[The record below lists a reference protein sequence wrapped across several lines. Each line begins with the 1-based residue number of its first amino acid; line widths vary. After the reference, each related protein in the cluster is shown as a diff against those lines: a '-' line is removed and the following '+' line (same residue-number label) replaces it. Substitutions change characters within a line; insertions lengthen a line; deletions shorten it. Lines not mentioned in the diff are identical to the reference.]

1 LFNACA
7 QLKTTEALNVTKK
20 ISKQMPKSF
29 HSNPYVLT
37 SLLDAFMKCGDVADA
52 QSVFNKLTKKDLP
65 MYGTMMSG
73 FNKENYPSETL
84 DLFNQMKLDQMKANI
99 VIYLCVI
106 KALSQIGDYSISQS
120 IVRQIPDSFLDD
132 NRIQNTLIDMWVR

>member
-1 LFNACA
+1 
-7 QLKTTEALNVTKK
+7 
-20 ISKQMPKSF
+20 MPKSF
-29 HSNPYVLT
+29 YSNLRLVT
-37 SLLDAFMKCGDVADA
+37 SLIDALMKCGDVAHA
-52 QSVFNKLTKKDLP
+52 QSLFDTSQKKVIP
-65 MYGTMMSG
+65 IYGAMMSG
-73 FNKENYPSETL
+73 FNKENYPSKTL

-99 VIYLCVI
+99 VIYLNVI